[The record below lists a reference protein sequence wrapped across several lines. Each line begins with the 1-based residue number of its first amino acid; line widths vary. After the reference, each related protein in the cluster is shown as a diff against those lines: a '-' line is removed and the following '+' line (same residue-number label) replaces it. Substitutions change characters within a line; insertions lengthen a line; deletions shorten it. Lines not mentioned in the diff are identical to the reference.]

1 MRRHTALLA
10 LASFAAL
17 VSSCGGSTSTG
28 TSNTGTPGIPS
39 TPATPVATTSV
50 TLQNTAFSP
59 ANIQVASG
67 AVVTFTNNDGISHNV
82 TFSSATV
89 GSTGDY
95 TSGAKTLTMPV
106 ATGDYPFR
114 CTLHAGMSGTVAVR

>member
-10 LASFAAL
+10 LASIAAL
-17 VSSCGGSTSTG
+17 VTSCGGSTSTG
-28 TSNTGTPGIPS
+28 TSNSIPTIPS

-59 ANIQVASG
+59 ANIQVAAG
-67 AVVTFTNNDGISHNV
+67 AVVTFTNNDAISHNV

-89 GSTGDY
+89 GSTGNY
-95 TSGAKTLTMPV
+95 TSGSKTLTMP
-106 ATGDYPFR
+106 AAIGDYPFR
-114 CTLHAGMSGTVAVR
+114 CTLHAGMTGTVAVR